1 MSKIDYLNI
10 GDTIYVTGI
19 EANLYECD
27 EDNYETLLSVVN
39 QTCKVVGVSDDVQ
52 LYYLPDVGTT
62 CDYKSQR
69 GVLIQNPKLQG
80 HDGGGRCP
88 EYNCYWI
95 GKDYL
100 SFESMS
106 MDDTMNIFDK
116 LNESDDFGW
125 AEEIIKDVPNAVDYR
140 TVKQGDKVVPGK
152 DWLFGNQA
160 QGSVYG
166 IVDMEEYGGEPAYIE
181 DSTDE
186 EFWQYWVHVDWINK
200 KGDVMFRNNYRVGPE
215 YHDLKYYVPKP
226 TKKKKIREG
235 YWDERYKSKRYTQ
248 KFNIGDRVVVN
259 GTIADKTFRNELG
272 TILKYKLTGGGA
284 GHPHRVYLIL
294 FDTWN
299 DKTRNFLMSPVQADQ
314 NREFIDSRC
323 RGGGCWYSVSDN
335 LDPAPDVSGLFDKL
349 NESEENIQEITHD
362 DLQVGMTVIVDGYDV
377 TEKTQKWENE
387 IGIVV
392 YNYNED
398 EDETGNSFTISFKD
412 WANGHD
418 GNNLT
423 ECGRNKCWSFYDDC
437 AYSEEDN
444 CQNID
449 GIKFYTVNT
458 YDLFDQLNESEEDDF
473 GWATETINQEYSR
486 YEYILPYLDVDD
498 IISITGD
505 FTSDEG
511 NVLLSVEDE
520 PFKVSSVSH
529 PMKKNKTISLKWVQP
544 EDKRP
549 IDWEGITN
557 DYEQV
562 AMGDDTSEWDKELMV
577 KILHKEDHPF

>member
-19 EANLYECD
+19 EVNLYECS
-27 EDNYETLLSVVN
+27 EDDYEALLSVVN

-52 LYYLPDVGTT
+52 LYYLPDFGTT

-69 GVLIQNPKLQG
+69 GVLIQSPKLQG

-215 YHDLKYYVPKP
+215 YHDLKYYTPKP
-226 TKKKKIREG
+226 AKRKKGIKE
-235 YWDERYKSKRYTQ
+235 SK
-248 KFNIGDRVVVN
+248 
-259 GTIADKTFRNELG
+259 
-272 TILKYKLTGGGA
+272 
-284 GHPHRVYLIL
+284 
-294 FDTWN
+294 
-299 DKTRNFLMSPVQADQ
+299 
-314 NREFIDSRC
+314 
-323 RGGGCWYSVSDN
+323 
-335 LDPAPDVSGLFDKL
+335 
-349 NESEENIQEITHD
+349 ENIQEITHN
-362 DLQVGMTVIVDGYDV
+362 DLRVGMTVIVDGYDV
-377 TEKTQKWENE
+377 VEKTQKWENE
-387 IGIVV
+387 IGTVV

-398 EDETGNSFTISFKD
+398 EDETGNSFTISFKN
-412 WANGHD
+412 WAKGHD
-418 GNNLT
+418 GLAA
-423 ECGRNKCWSFYDDC
+423 ECGRDKCWSFYDDC
-437 AYSEEDN
+437 AYSNESN
-444 CQNID
+444 CQNISNV
-449 GIKFYTVNT
+449 KFYTVNT
-458 YDLFDQLNESEEDDF
+458 YDLFDQLNESEEDELE
-473 GWATETINQEYSR
+473 WAKDIINQGVYDR
-486 YEYILPYLDVDD
+486 YENILPYLDNDD
-498 IISITGD
+498 IISITGE
-505 FTSDEG
+505 FTDDEG
-511 NVLLSVEDE
+511 NGMLYVKDAQFRFE
-520 PFKVSSVSH
+520 
-529 PMKKNKTISLKWVQP
+529 KTMGERFGPYLYWVQP
-544 EDKRP
+544 ITERP
-549 IDWEGITN
+549 EGWGSITGGN
-557 DYEQV
+557 GSIP
-562 AMGDDTSEWDKELMV
+562 MGANTFEWDKDLMV
-577 KILHKEDHPF
+577 KIIHKEYHPF